1 MAPLALIQAAAPA
14 GWVGPTMAISLAV
27 IALAVLIV
35 GVVLVVLG
43 IKVAGQLNHVSELT
57 AGLRE
62 DVSRTLRRGRRLLR
76 RSEDVVGIVGQEAS
90 ALAHA
95 SRRLRR
101 KVERGS
107 ERIESRLEDLEALY
121 DVVHEEVEDTALDV
135 AAAMRSLRR
144 RDGMIG
150 RFRRLLVPGAR

>member
-27 IALAVLIV
+27 IALAVLVV
-35 GVVLVVLG
+35 GIVLVVIG
-43 IKVAGQLNHVSELT
+43 IRLAGQINRVSEVT
-57 AGLRE
+57 TGLR
-62 DVSRTLRRGRRLLR
+62 DDLSRTLRRGRRLLR
-76 RSEDVVGIVGQEAS
+76 RSEEVVGIVGQEAN
-90 ALAHA
+90 ALAHT

-101 KVERGS
+101 KVERGT
-107 ERIESRLEDLEALY
+107 ERIQTRLEDLEALY

-150 RFRRLLVPGAR
+150 RVRRLLIPGAR